1 MPQFIFAQLSDL
13 LETKDELKGLGT
25 LKWEVL
31 SPNVY
36 TEKEKYN
43 PLVSLDHKLETI
55 FCYVKHGHRF
65 GEGKKKVGSGLNL

>member
-1 MPQFIFAQLSDL
+1 MQKQQICHSWYLHSDL

-25 LKWEVL
+25 LKQEVL

-43 PLVSLDHKLETI
+43 PPVSLDHSPLCQTWIQVREEKKTN
-55 FCYVKHGHRF
+55 
-65 GEGKKKVGSGLNL
+65 KKKK